1 MAIENMIIQYLR
13 DNKELLANM
22 DFQTLYNN
30 LPPGLRASLT
40 KIFYDA
46 KINPLNYNL
55 EYIPSGFA
63 WTLDSSVPFPTKLI
77 IPKGIKEI
85 DTNAFNAC
93 YHLQVVTIPNST
105 IVIKENAFKNCKNLK
120 EVEIGNGLMHLGYQA
135 FYGCKRLEKINLPKS
150 LKHIESKVFDNCI
163 NLPEIE
169 YEGTLSEWNAIDIS
183 NDNITLSLCNIHC
196 SDGEILN
203 A

>member
-30 LPPGLRASLT
+30 LPSGLRASLT

-85 DTNAFNAC
+85 DTDAFNAC

-105 IVIKENAFKNCKNLK
+105 IVIEKNAFKNCKNLK
-120 EVEIGNGLMHLGYQA
+120 EVEIGNRLMHLGYQA
-135 FYGCKRLEKINLPKS
+135 FYGCGNLRKINLPKS
-150 LKHIESKVFDNCI
+150 LKVIEPEVFDKCI
-163 NLPEIE
+163 NLKEIE
-169 YEGTLSEWNAIDIS
+169 YAGTVTEWESINISDNNRGLFFYDIQ
-183 NDNITLSLCNIHC
+183 C
-196 SDGEILN
+196 SDDVYRYE
-203 A
+203 